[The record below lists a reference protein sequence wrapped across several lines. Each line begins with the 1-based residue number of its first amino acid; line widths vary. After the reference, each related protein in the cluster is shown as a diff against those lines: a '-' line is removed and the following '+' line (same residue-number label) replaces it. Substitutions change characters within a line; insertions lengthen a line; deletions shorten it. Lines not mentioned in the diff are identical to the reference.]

1 MLHISMRNVVRLGLI
16 MLVAAIALTAP
27 KAQAQVS
34 PFVVPVISLSYQD
47 NEGPGTLSL
56 TLDPT
61 DPTFIANVTLDQGG
75 NTLSG
80 EGTLNDVLPMQSDVE
95 FSLRQNVGGVP
106 TGPTYIFSGTLVK
119 DADGK
124 VIVGGGT
131 YTLQGSPGLEFKWF
145 VH

>member
-16 MLVAAIALTAP
+16 MLVAAIALSAP

-34 PFVVPVISLSYQD
+34 PFVLPAISLSYQD
-47 NEGPGTLSL
+47 NEGAGTLSL
-56 TLDPT
+56 TLDPA
-61 DPTFIANVTLDQGG
+61 DPTFIAVTLDQGG

-106 TGPTYIFSGTLVK
+106 TGPTYIFSGTL
-119 DADGK
+119 
-124 VIVGGGT
+124 
-131 YTLQGSPGLEFKWF
+131 FKEA
-145 VH
+145 